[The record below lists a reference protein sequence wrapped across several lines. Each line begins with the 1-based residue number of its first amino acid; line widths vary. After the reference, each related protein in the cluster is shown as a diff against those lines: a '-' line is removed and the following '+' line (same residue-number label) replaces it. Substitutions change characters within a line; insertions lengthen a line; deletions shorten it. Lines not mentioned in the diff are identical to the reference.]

1 MIGILQCGDP
11 PAGLRTEFGSYG
23 AMVERLLGPGRDAKI
38 FDVTKGELPAVP
50 RLATPMC

>member
-11 PAGLRTEFGSYG
+11 PAGLRTEFGSCG